1 MKKLK
6 ILLEMTDEGEPE
18 IIIKCHKLTPDIIK
32 LQQMLASYDA
42 GNGSLNQIIFYK
54 GDTEYYMNLNDI
66 LFFQTE
72 SSVIFGFI
80 LQQMRMKPNI
90 NFMNLKKFSRQP
102 LSGYQNQP

>member
-54 GDTEYYMNLNDI
+54 GDTEYYMNLNEI

-72 SSVIFGFI
+72 SSVIYAL
-80 LQQMRMKPNI
+80 LQQMHMKPNI
-90 NFMNLKKFSRQP
+90 NFMNLKKSSRQP

>member
-6 ILLEMTDEGEPE
+6 ILLEVTDEGEPE

-66 LFFQTE
+66 LFML
-72 SSVIFGFI
+72 I

-90 NFMNLKKFSRQP
+90 NFMNLKKSSRQP

>member
-72 SSVIFGFI
+72 SLLYMLI

>member
-54 GDTEYYMNLNDI
+54 GDTEYYMNLNEI
-66 LFFQTE
+66 LFFKQK
-72 SSVIFGFI
+72 VLLYMLI
-80 LQQMRMKPNI
+80 LQQMHMKPNI
-90 NFMNLKKFSRQP
+90 NFMNLKKSSRQP